1 LRIGFLLGQYWGLN
15 SGPSTFLES
24 GPQPFSLAI
33 FQLGSFILAWAAL
46 GLRFSWL
53 CFPSSWYHKYELP
66 YLATRPFEV
75 SLILAA
81 VQL

>member
-46 GLRFSWL
+46 GLRFS
-53 CFPSSWYHKYELP
+53 
-66 YLATRPFEV
+66 
-75 SLILAA
+75 
-81 VQL
+81 